1 MEPITAGAIAT
12 LAFTKAFEKTIE
24 KFTEAALGKMD
35 ELRKKIWGKLR
46 GNPKAET
53 ALVAAENG
61 SKPDVDRVAAYLQII
76 LHEEPE
82 FAKEV
87 ETLAREIEAGKIV
100 DKSNMTQINQDNAK
114 GWQTKVEGGTVYQGD
129 INIHH
134 APPNS

>member
-1 MEPITAGAIAT
+1 MEPITASAIAT

-24 KFTEAALGKMD
+24 KFTEAALVKMD

-46 GNPKAET
+46 GNLKAET
-53 ALVAAENG
+53 ALVAAEKG

-87 ETLAREIEAGKIV
+87 ETLAREIEQGKIV
-100 DKSNMTQINQDNAK
+100 DKSNMTQINQDNAR
-114 GWQTKVEGGTVYQGD
+114 GWQTKVEGGTVYVGD

>member
-1 MEPITAGAIAT
+1 LEPITASAIAT
-12 LAFTKAFEKTIE
+12 LAFTKAFETTIE
-24 KFTEAALGKMD
+24 KFTEAALVKID

-46 GNPKAET
+46 GNLKAET
-53 ALVAAENG
+53 ALVAAEKG
-61 SKPDVDRVAAYLQII
+61 SKPDLDRVAAYLQII

-100 DKSNMTQINQDNAK
+100 DKSTMTQINQDNAK
-114 GWQTKVEGGTVYQGD
+114 GWQNKIDGGTVYQGD
-129 INIHH
+129 ISIHH